1 MNPEPAA
8 LVEDLKMLRRGR
20 GVQEPR
26 MSARIGFA
34 LREACG
40 VLPSDLPGV
49 ASEKL
54 LRRLGEVVE
63 RLPPAQR
70 DIARAT
76 FGFDGPADAKYTAR
90 LATHSKVIERDV
102 RTTQRRA
109 DEVVDRIAEL
119 LGVDGPAPVRREEP
133 PWHTVSLSVR
143 LLLGQPEVEIF
154 ETRRIRSHQYGLAE
168 IEHSMTVTPVNGVL
182 PVVLPEHGI
191 DVVSGGD
198 VQSATRIARNRVAFR
213 LRPPRVLDTA
223 DEHEFTLRVRLER
236 MSPFYVCTP
245 VYPCAHF
252 DLQARFRPGRL
263 PVRVWRIDGEFSME
277 ADDPTPA
284 RPLLELDSTNEV
296 HTVFNDLEPA
306 KSYGIGWLPAAG

>member
-1 MNPEPAA
+1 M
-8 LVEDLKMLRRGR
+8 
-20 GVQEPR
+20 
-26 MSARIGFA
+26 
-34 LREACG
+34 
-40 VLPSDLPGV
+40 
-49 ASEKL
+49 
-54 LRRLGEVVE
+54 VE

-76 FGFDGPADAKYTAR
+76 FGFDGPADAKYIAR

-119 LGVDGPAPVRREEP
+119 LSVDRPAPVRREEP
-133 PWHTVSLSVR
+133 PWHTVSLSVQ
-143 LLLGQPEVEIF
+143 LVLGQPEIEVF
-154 ETRRIRSHQYGLAE
+154 ETRRIRSHQFGLAE
-168 IEHSMTVTPVNGVL
+168 IDHSMTVNPVDGVH
-182 PVVLPEHGI
+182 PMVLPEHGI
-191 DVVSGGD
+191 DVVSGGE
-198 VQSATRIARNRVAFR
+198 VQSTTRIARNRVAFR
-213 LRPPRVLDTA
+213 LRPPRVLDTD
-223 DEHEFTLRVRLER
+223 DEHEFTLRMRLER

-252 DLQARFRPGRL
+252 DLQARFRRGRP

-296 HTVFNDLEPA
+296 HTAFDDLEPA
-306 KSYGIGWLPAAG
+306 KSYGIGWLPAVG